1 MKKWPEFVDTRLPKK
16 KKLHRA
22 IRRCV
27 MVRSP
32 LHGEI
37 FAVYGYNIVAFNNNV
52 VITHIHMGT
61 IYTFMAT
68 KYICIVTNRY
78 VC

>member
-1 MKKWPEFVDTRLPKK
+1 
-16 KKLHRA
+16 
-22 IRRCV
+22 
-27 MVRSP
+27 MVRSL

-37 FAVYGYNIVAFNNNV
+37 FAVNDYNIVAFNNYV
-52 VITHIHMGT
+52 VIIDIHMGT

>member
-1 MKKWPEFVDTRLPKK
+1 
-16 KKLHRA
+16 
-22 IRRCV
+22 

-37 FAVYGYNIVAFNNNV
+37 FAVNGYNIVAFNNNV
-52 VITHIHMGT
+52 VIIHIHMGT

-68 KYICIVTNRY
+68 KYICIATNRY
-78 VC
+78 VCLFHAPLNAC

>member
-1 MKKWPEFVDTRLPKK
+1 MAVACGRSRYRSSGDSGSVQCS
-16 KKLHRA
+16 H

-32 LHGEI
+32 LHDEI
-37 FAVYGYNIVAFNNNV
+37 FAVNGYNIVVFNNNV
-52 VITHIHMGT
+52 VIIHIHMGT

-68 KYICIVTNRY
+68 KYICIVAI
-78 VC
+78 